1 MTVSLGGVA
10 MGALSAWIW
19 VAFGAGME
27 SDSTRPALRNR
38 FSCWRSAAFGARM
51 AATNGWLTP
60 HAAAIW
66 RSLHCDH
73 SASSISVFT
82 DARLSS
88 LLRPSPCE
96 KFAPTK
102 NRTRTDRHTSE
113 LQSLI

>member
-88 LLRPSPCE
+88 LLRRSPCE
-96 KFAPTK
+96 K
-102 NRTRTDRHTSE
+102 RSEEHTSE
-113 LQSLI
+113 LQ